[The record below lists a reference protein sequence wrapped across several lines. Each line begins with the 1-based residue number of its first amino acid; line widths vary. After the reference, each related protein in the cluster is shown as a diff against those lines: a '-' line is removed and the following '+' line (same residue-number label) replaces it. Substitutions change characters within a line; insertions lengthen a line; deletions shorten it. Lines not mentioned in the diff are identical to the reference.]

1 MVRDIEASKI
11 TDAVARLCQDANF
24 YLGSEE
30 KAALQRALE
39 IEEAPLAR
47 SVLRQLIE
55 NADIAAKER
64 IPMCQD
70 CGTAVVFLELG
81 QDIHVTGGDI
91 YEAVNEGVR
100 RGYESGYLRKSMV
113 RNPISSRTNTKDNTP
128 AVIHTEITPGDKLRI
143 TVATKGGG
151 GENMSRLAMLKPADG
166 VEGVKAFVIR
176 AVEEAGPN
184 PCPPVIVGVG
194 IGGTFEKAA
203 LLAKKALIRPLG
215 QHSPQSDAAAL
226 EKDLLEAI
234 NNLGIGPGGF
244 GGRITALAVHVE
256 TFPSH
261 IAGLPVA
268 VNMQCHSA
276 RHKTAVL

>member
-1 MVRDIEASKI
+1 MVREIEASKI

-47 SVLRQLIE
+47 SVLRQLLE

-128 AVIHTEITPGDKLRI
+128 AVIHTEIAPGDKLRI

-166 VEGVKAFVIR
+166 IEGVKAFVIR

-276 RHKTAVL
+276 RHKTEVL